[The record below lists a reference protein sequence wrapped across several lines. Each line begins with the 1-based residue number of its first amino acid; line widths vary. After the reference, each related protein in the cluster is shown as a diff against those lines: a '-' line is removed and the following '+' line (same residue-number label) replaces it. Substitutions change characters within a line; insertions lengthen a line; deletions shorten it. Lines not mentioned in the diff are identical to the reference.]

1 MLPPLGE
8 PRPLPPWGGGATPLL
23 ATEPSG
29 RPSEPPFEDKVE
41 PSDTMV
47 SEDWEW
53 LQVSLEEDGWRLR
66 GRGLE
71 AEEKRPSERTEAG
84 LADSRLQRLSVR
96 RLQRPRATTSTV
108 GGRTACGISFD
119 K

>member
-1 MLPPLGE
+1 M
-8 PRPLPPWGGGATPLL
+8 L

-29 RPSEPPFEDKVE
+29 RPSEPPLEERVE

-53 LQVSLEEDGWRLR
+53 LQLSLEEEGWRLR
-66 GRGLE
+66 GLGLE
-71 AEEKRPSERTEAG
+71 AEKKRPSERTEAG
-84 LADSRLQRLSVR
+84 LAESRLQRLSVR

-108 GGRTACGISFD
+108 GGSTACGISFD

>member
-1 MLPPLGE
+1 M
-8 PRPLPPWGGGATPLL
+8 L

-29 RPSEPPFEDKVE
+29 WPSEPPLEERVD

-47 SEDWEW
+47 SDDWEW
-53 LQVSLEEDGWRLR
+53 LQVALDEEEWRLR

-71 AEEKRPSERTEAG
+71 AEEKRPSERIEAG
-84 LADSRLQRLSVR
+84 LAECRLQRLRVR
-96 RLQRPRATTSTV
+96 RLLRPRATTSTV
-108 GGRTACGISFD
+108 GGSTACGISLD